1 MSDELEPVVDA
12 EIVDENALYDIAR
25 NRRDA
30 IIALLDDA
38 ENLILEAIPLIKKAY
53 AEKDWLAMDHDTWE
67 EYVERE
73 VPVLQRLALD
83 KPTRLRVHRE
93 LSDAGM
99 SSRAIV
105 ATTGASKGTVHRDT
119 AGAPNGAGDKA
130 IQGRDGKTYTP
141 PAPRPK
147 APEPRMPPGLREKE
161 ERLLSLVL
169 GMRIPFTLDEIHTLQ
184 TIVDAIVDTLE
195 AEQ

>member
-1 MSDELEPVVDA
+1 MSELEPVVDA

-53 AEKDWLAMDHDTWE
+53 AEKDWLAMNHDTWE

-93 LSDAGM
+93 LAESGM
-99 SSRAIV
+99 SSRAIGA
-105 ATTGASKGTVHRDT
+105 ATGVSHDTVHRDT
-119 AGAPNGAGDKA
+119 AGVRNLTGDKA

-147 APEPRMPPGLREKE
+147 ATEPRMPPGLREKE